1 MQAHI
6 DKRNGQGWNKIARK
20 GGATCLKQ
28 SSQPNPQKHK
38 TTTQTRTGS
47 NQCELVLISDLPNE
61 VAVTEAEL
69 ALVEGFMQDVID
81 EIMILG
87 V

>member
-1 MQAHI
+1 M
-6 DKRNGQGWNKIARK
+6 
-20 GGATCLKQ
+20 KQ
-28 SSQPNPQKHK
+28 SSQPNPKNHETTIQKPS
-38 TTTQTRTGS
+38 GS
-47 NQCELVLISDLPNE
+47 NQCELVLIVDLYNHL
-61 VAVTEAEL
+61 AVTDAEL